1 MSQLLSNPEYV
12 RLLQQWNIEKANEKR
27 ANEKRLEAE
36 RGLLNF
42 VKLYN
47 DNGVNNFDGDLKITT
62 GYTQT
67 IDNILITSFY
77 VQWLQ
82 GTFINSLPAF
92 PFAQEW
98 KPDNTYLK
106 SIKQNQPE
114 LYKNWIQPA
123 ITTKPKKPSF
133 SIKE

>member
-12 RLLQQWNIEKANEKR
+12 KLLRDWKIAKTSEQR
-27 ANEKRLEAE
+27 ANAARLEAE
-36 RGLLNF
+36 NKLLQF
-42 VKLYN
+42 AKPYN

-62 GYTQT
+62 GYTQS

-82 GTFINSLPAF
+82 GTFIKSLPAF
-92 PFAQEW
+92 PFSQEW
-98 KPDNTYLK
+98 KPDNTYIK
-106 SIKQNQPE
+106 SIKQNQPDI
-114 LYKNWIQPA
+114 YKNWIQPA

-133 SIKE
+133 AIKE